1 MQLQQLGSRSG
12 ISLAGFRLVQTKK
25 RTGLDIYIGKHDL
38 SVIDTISF
46 FYVTDGSPDM
56 TNNKVSLT
64 KDKEGTQVVATA
76 KIEEAT
82 LPLAEPKNLQMEILE
97 PDYNGDLYVYIEYSA
112 RMFVGNL
119 EFVTKDDGTTPT
131 PTKTPTPEPQ
141 TTEKP
146 DKTQGQT
153 KEPITE
159 TDGDG
164 VNFYVVGAVAG
175 ICVLGAVAILIIWRT
190 KKK

>member
-1 MQLQQLGSRSG
+1 
-12 ISLAGFRLVQTKK
+12 
-25 RTGLDIYIGKHDL
+25 
-38 SVIDTISF
+38 
-46 FYVTDGSPDM
+46 M

-131 PTKTPTPEPQ
+131 PAKTPTQ
-141 TTEKP
+141 SRKQL
-146 DKTQGQT
+146 KT
-153 KEPITE
+153 
-159 TDGDG
+159 
-164 VNFYVVGAVAG
+164 
-175 ICVLGAVAILIIWRT
+175 
-190 KKK
+190 